1 MWNDSQTTFLKIPL
15 QLTEL
20 KKNNLIH
27 MVHVVMADTTPT
39 GEDNNSKEELIMDTA
54 IITHTQDIN
63 THSNNYR

>member
-27 MVHVVMADTTPT
+27 MVYVVMADTMSN
-39 GEDNNSKEELIMDTA
+39 GEDNNSKEELMDTP
-54 IITHTQDIN
+54 IITHTQDIS